1 MAPLLYGAAA
11 ASYEGLLQA
20 QTCLAIALGP
30 VEQFQ
35 CWMEPECFVLDLDFV
50 RSLLC
55 VTTCVFFSRNLR
67 EQITPTT
74 LLLATMDLKT

>member
-1 MAPLLYGAAA
+1 MAPLLYGAAAAA

-35 CWMEPECFVLDLDFV
+35 CWLGPECFVLDLDFV
-50 RSLLC
+50 RSLLLLC
-55 VTTCVFFSRNLR
+55 VTVFSL
-67 EQITPTT
+67 EI
-74 LLLATMDLKT
+74 

>member
-1 MAPLLYGAAA
+1 MAPLLYGAAAA

-35 CWMEPECFVLDLDFV
+35 SWLARPECFVMDLGF
-50 RSLLC
+50 C
-55 VTTCVFFSRNLR
+55 NEFPVTT
-67 EQITPTT
+67 EW
-74 LLLATMDLKT
+74 LAF

>member
-35 CWMEPECFVLDLDFV
+35 CWLEPECFVLDLDFV

-55 VTTCVFFSRNLR
+55 VTAWVISL
-67 EQITPTT
+67 EI
-74 LLLATMDLKT
+74 

>member
-35 CWMEPECFVLDLDFV
+35 SWLARPECFVLDLDFV

-55 VTTCVFFSRNLR
+55 YSVLLFFL
-67 EQITPTT
+67 
-74 LLLATMDLKT
+74 